1 MNLGAASMDTR
12 RRIAE
17 TAAGVSLEPDLGL
30 RGDGPVELL
39 VRVLEVLL
47 DRLQPLLAGA
57 AIDHP

>member
-1 MNLGAASMDTR
+1 MDTR